1 MGLLV
6 QVIWRLRTRPKAERG
21 KYGTSGLRKA
31 GIDFVAYFRTS
42 LFPEIA
48 RGNSLDIRPPMPV
61 CRSCI
66 ILPRASVNKSR
77 IIDIYALKE
86 SCFSDT
92 VVRA

>member
-1 MGLLV
+1 M
-6 QVIWRLRTRPKAERG
+6 RTRPKAERG
-21 KYGTSGLRKA
+21 KYGTSELRKA

-48 RGNSLDIRPPMPV
+48 RDSSLDIRPPIPV
-61 CRSCI
+61 CPSCI
-66 ILPRASVNKSR
+66 ILPRASLNKSR

-92 VVRA
+92 VVET